1 MNLKVF
7 IDSDIVLDLFA
18 RREPHYRYAA
28 QLFTLIDREIIDA
41 YTSPLIFANTHY
53 FLKKYTSN
61 NFALQSL
68 RKLKAMVHILPID
81 NKIVEQSLNSD
92 FNAFED
98 AIQYYTAV
106 SNGIRIILTRNVKD
120 YKPGA
125 ITVSTPEEFIKMW
138 QTHREKSSIL

>member
-7 IDSDIVLDLFA
+7 IDSDIVLDLVA
-18 RREPHYRYAA
+18 HREPHYQYVAK
-28 QLFTLIDREIIDA
+28 LLTLIDREIIEA

-53 FLKKYTSN
+53 ILRKYVSN
-61 NFALQSL
+61 NLALQSL
-68 RKLKAMVHILPID
+68 RKLKAMVHLLPID

-92 FNAFED
+92 FNDFED

-106 SNGIRIILTRNVKD
+106 NNGIKIILTRNVKD
-120 YKPGA
+120 YKPGT

-138 QTHREKSSIL
+138 QTGSKKK